1 MNLNIFCFYLAFC
14 TGLHATKSPSIGTF
28 SIVARNTLTGE
39 FGVAVQS
46 KLVAV
51 GAVVPFAQANIGAIA
66 SQALGNPRF
75 GPLGLELLAQGMDAE
90 KAMLA
95 MIEADPYRDHRQLAM
110 IGKDENASLH
120 TGIKCQTW
128 AGGKTGKN
136 YAVQGNLLAGKGVID
151 AMAIA
156 FEEAT
161 GTLAERM
168 IVSLHAGQDA
178 GGDKRGRQSA
188 ALLVVREGWGYGGL
202 NDRFRDLR
210 VDDHPNPI
218 KELERIY
225 KIHRVTFPRPDKK

>member
-1 MNLNIFCFYLAFC
+1 M
-14 TGLHATKSPSIGTF
+14 
-28 SIVARNTLTGE
+28 
-39 FGVAVQS
+39 AVQS

-75 GPLGLELLAQGMDAE
+75 GPMGLELLAQGMDAE

-128 AGGKTGKN
+128 AGGKTGNN